1 VTNRLLVAT
10 DLDRTLLPNGP
21 QIESPGARDMLTRLV
36 THPRILLAYVSGR
49 HRELVEEAM
58 AEWSLPRPDRVI
70 GDVGTTIWQVPAAGE
85 WIRDSAWEDAIGGD
99 WAGHTAAQLAER
111 LAGFP
116 ELRLQPPEKQN
127 RHKLSYFLPADTD
140 MNALEPRL
148 QARLGDAGIAA
159 RFVFSVDENEHQG
172 LLDVLPER
180 ASKLH
185 AIEAVAEDLG
195 LGPEALVFCGDSGN
209 DLEVL
214 ISALPAVLVA
224 NATETVREA
233 ALAGARAAGTA
244 DRLYCARGG
253 FRGMNGCYAAGML
266 EGIAHFHP
274 WTAALLE
281 AKAGAA

>member
-1 VTNRLLVAT
+1 MTDRLLIAT

-21 QIESPGARDMLTRLV
+21 QAESPGAREQLARLV
-36 THPRILLAYVSGR
+36 ADPRITLAYVSGR
-49 HRELVEEAM
+49 HRELVEAAM
-58 AEWSLPRPDRVI
+58 TEWSLPRPDRVI
-70 GDVGTTIWQVPAAGE
+70 GDVGTTIWRVAASGE
-85 WIRDSAWEDAIGGD
+85 WTRDTAWEDAIGQD

-111 LAGFP
+111 LEGLP
-116 ELRLQPPEKQN
+116 DLWLQPGEKQN

-140 MNALEPRL
+140 MNALAPQL
-148 QARLGDAGIAA
+148 LARLNDEGLRV
-159 RFVFSVDENEHQG
+159 RFVFSVDETEDQG

-185 AIEAVAEDLG
+185 AIEAVAEDLELDPG
-195 LGPEALVFCGDSGN
+195 RIVFCGDSGN

-214 ISALPAVLVA
+214 LSPLPAVLVA
-224 NATETVREA
+224 NATEPVREA
-233 ALAGARAAGTA
+233 ALAGARAAGTE

-266 EGIAHFHP
+266 EGIAHYHP
-274 WTAALLE
+274 WTASLLD